1 MTKRKPP
8 SEVRK
13 IAPGIEEKI
22 SRRSGVTHSLTEI
35 FSNASP
41 ADANRVISESGPL
54 GFVNEVRERVERSE
68 RFLHDQKLGIT
79 LADDAPTP
87 THLEVLERMKE
98 LG

>member
-1 MTKRKPP
+1 MAKRKKRF
-8 SEVRK
+8 EVRE

-35 FSNASP
+35 FLNADP
-41 ADANRVISESGPL
+41 EDANRVIGESGPL

-68 RFLHDQKLGIT
+68 SFLYDQKLGIT

-87 THLEVLERMKE
+87 THLETLGRMKE